1 MENIDKMYDELVK
14 LSDNTSFDLNSINLF
29 ESSLVVVDR
38 NEHQIMTINK
48 AVPLE
53 MFKIIKQYGYTVSE
67 NKWNDKSF
75 KQYYII
81 KNYNY
86 QIV

>member
-53 MFKIIKQYGYTVSE
+53 MFEIIKQYGYTVSE

-75 KQYYII
+75 RLYYII
-81 KNYNY
+81 KFNYKY
-86 QIV
+86 E